1 MRLPAAICTLLL
13 AAALSVGAP
22 VRAQDLPTSAST
34 SLVRAVGT
42 QVEGGGMPD
51 LARGKLAMR
60 NGNETEAE
68 SNFLPLAQ
76 RGYVEAQLALASL
89 YAHRQTPQ
97 SVRDAIRWY
106 RIAAAKAPLQAE
118 VPLARL
124 LLQQDDPAQ
133 LAEAEPLFTHAWDE
147 RQDPEAL
154 AGLIELYAA
163 NPAYDTRKR
172 MPALVAQAEQLD
184 QPVTNGALIAWY
196 RSTREVPGHDARL
209 LAMCRKSLGLAPTC
223 YADLLRDMRARNDKT
238 GMQRMV
244 AAATSQLGQGLLPS
258 QTAASIVRALVEE
271 PDDADAEGAPV
282 AVSDQPET
290 DADDMVPAAAP
301 PPRGLAGAAGA
312 CAENP
317 VGVARAG
324 ANTDAGQRPPAA
336 VNAQT
341 DLAENVV
348 ARLADGSIDA
358 RVEAAGLV
366 VRYPFLAP
374 DFDAEAALQAG
385 QKASLPHAVLYLGEL
400 YLKGDRATRDP
411 RKAQELLR
419 RAARTPATALDAQYY
434 LGRLYQFGYLDEV
447 EPRKAVDH
455 LLYAARRG
463 YVSADGAL
471 ARFYASG
478 KGVCPNHVYASVFA
492 QLGERDGGS
501 NIRKLADQLSR
512 ALTAQQRQAAQNLL
526 RAEQGARRTLL
537 PSQAGL
543 AEAAPSNP

>member
-1 MRLPAAICTLLL
+1 MRTAGAICTLL
-13 AAALSVGAP
+13 AAALSVGAAA
-22 VRAQDLPTSAST
+22 RAQDAPATART
-34 SLVRAVGT
+34 VPARATGT

-60 NGNETEAE
+60 NGDDAEAE
-68 SNFLPLAQ
+68 ANFLPLA
-76 RGYVEAQLALASL
+76 RHGYVEAQLALASL
-89 YAHRQTPQ
+89 YARRHTPQ
-97 SVRDAIRWY
+97 SVQDAIHWY
-106 RIAAAKAPLQAE
+106 RTAAVKAPLQAE

-124 LLQQDDPAQ
+124 LLQQDAPEQ
-133 LAEAEPLFTHAWDE
+133 LGEADQLFTHAWDE

-154 AGLIELYAA
+154 AGLIELYAG

-172 MPALVAQAEQLD
+172 MPMLVARAEQLD

-196 RSTREVPGHDARL
+196 RNTRDVPGHGERL
-209 LAMCRKSLGLAPTC
+209 LAMCRKSLALAPTC
-223 YADLLRDMRARNDKT
+223 YADLLRDMRARNDKQ

-244 AAATSQLGQGLLPS
+244 AAAMSQLGQGLLPPE
-258 QTAASIVRALVEE
+258 TAASIVRALVET

-282 AVSDQPET
+282 AVSDQPEN
-290 DADDMVPAAAP
+290 DADEMAPAAATP
-301 PPRGLAGAAGA
+301 PLGLTGAART

-317 VGVARAG
+317 VDVAKVG
-324 ANTDAGQRPPAA
+324 GNDKTSQLPPTAI
-336 VNAQT
+336 NAQT

-348 ARLADGSIDA
+348 ARLADGSVDA

-374 DFDAEAALQAG
+374 DFDAETALQAG
-385 QKASLPHAVLYLGEL
+385 QKAGLPDAVLYLGEL

-411 RKAQELLR
+411 RKAQDLLR

-447 EPRKAVDH
+447 APRQAVDH

-471 ARFYASG
+471 ARLYASG
-478 KGVCPNHVYASVFA
+478 KGVCPNHVYAYVFA
-492 QLGERDGGS
+492 QLGGRNGGS
-501 NIRKLADQLSR
+501 SIRRLASQLNG
-512 ALTAQQRQAAQNLL
+512 ALTAQQRQAAQSLL
-526 RAEQGARRTLL
+526 REEQAARRMLL
-537 PSQAGL
+537 PTQAGL
-543 AEAAPSNP
+543 AEAGPSNP